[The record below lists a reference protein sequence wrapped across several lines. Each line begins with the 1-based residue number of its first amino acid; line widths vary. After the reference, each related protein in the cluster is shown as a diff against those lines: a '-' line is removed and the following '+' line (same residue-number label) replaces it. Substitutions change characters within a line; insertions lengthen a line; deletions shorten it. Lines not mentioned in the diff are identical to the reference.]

1 MNRRISS
8 TRVLPRRSPRDAMVV
23 AVSWGLFALTAA
35 SDLRA
40 EDSAAAP
47 LHTLRNAFEA
57 AWARQPEA
65 AALATRRDAVRAQ
78 QQSAQA
84 WSSAPLT
91 LEVSS
96 KTDALSRN
104 QGAREIEMGVAVPLW
119 LPGERG
125 RSQTLAKAEGR
136 ALESRLAAAQLRVA
150 ASVREA
156 WWAWQR
162 ASAEADA
169 TRAQQGSAIRIA
181 ADVSRRLKAGDL
193 ARADQHQADGA
204 VAAADG
210 AVAQADANAM
220 AAALHLRS
228 LTALPSSPN
237 AAGFDHAGAQAE
249 PEPEPAASAGGTS
262 TDTHAE
268 LAALTDKL
276 TVAEGSAALAAT
288 QSRANPELTLAATR
302 GRGASGEAYSQTFTV
317 GIRVPFGGGPRVEVR
332 SATARG
338 DAMEL
343 QAQLVLERARLS
355 AEADAA
361 RARTEGARVQLAAAE
376 RRATLARESRGFF
389 DKSFRLG
396 QTDLPTRLRIE
407 TEAADAERQTAR
419 AHIDLAAAISAWRQA
434 LGLLPQ

>member
-23 AVSWGLFALTAA
+23 AVSWTLFALTAA

-162 ASAEADA
+162 ASADADA
-169 TRAQQGSAIRIA
+169 TRAQQGNAIRIA

-237 AAGFDHAGAQAE
+237 AAGFDHAGAQA
-249 PEPEPAASAGGTS
+249 EPEPAASAGGTS

-419 AHIDLAAAISAWRQA
+419 ARIDLAAAISAWRQA